1 MNRFAAGIRV
11 VLITI
16 GLCVSGVAFA
26 ETQCVGGAPPP
37 CEPIPVTDSRDPLP
51 DCAQSGTCASND
63 PITLADGSA
72 SQRAPRDTNGEGFR
86 QLFKTFANLCKKSSE
101 SCSEWQ
107 LRIAG
112 LGGYCKQQSAA
123 LVSVC
128 TIAVDDQAERNCP
141 DVACPAG

>member
-11 VLITI
+11 ALITI
-16 GLCVSGVAFA
+16 GLCVSASAFA
-26 ETQCVGGAPPP
+26 DAVCPDGTPQPCAP
-37 CEPIPVTDSRDPLP
+37 IVVTDSRDPLP

-72 SQRAPRDTNGEGFR
+72 SQRAPRDTTSDGFR
-86 QLFKTFANLCKKSSE
+86 DLFKTLANLCKKSGE
-101 SCSEWQ
+101 SCTDWH

-112 LGGYCKQQSAA
+112 LGGYCKLQSAA

-128 TIAVDDQAERNCP
+128 TIAADDQFERNCP
-141 DVACPAG
+141 NVACPAG